1 MQELQPNQQP
11 QRRRRQRRWRQQ
23 QGEEK
28 QLVIQSLKGQK
39 YSL

>member
-11 QRRRRQRRWRQQ
+11 QRRRRHWYQQ

-28 QLVIQSLKGQK
+28 QLVLQSLKGQK

>member
-11 QRRRRQRRWRQQ
+11 QRRRRWCQQ
-23 QGEEK
+23 QREEK
-28 QLVIQSLKGQK
+28 QLVLQSLKGQK

>member
-11 QRRRRQRRWRQQ
+11 QRRRRRWYQQ
-23 QGEEK
+23 QGKEK
-28 QLVIQSLKGQK
+28 QLILQSLKGQK

>member
-11 QRRRRQRRWRQQ
+11 QRRRRRWYQQ

-28 QLVIQSLKGQK
+28 QLVLQSLKGQK

>member
-11 QRRRRQRRWRQQ
+11 QRRRQLWYQQ
-23 QGEEK
+23 QREEK
-28 QLVIQSLKGQK
+28 QLVLQSLKGQK

>member
-11 QRRRRQRRWRQQ
+11 QRRRRRRWYQQ
-23 QGEEK
+23 QREEK
-28 QLVIQSLKGQK
+28 QLVLQSLKGQK

>member
-11 QRRRRQRRWRQQ
+11 QRRRRRRWCQQ
-23 QGEEK
+23 RGEEK
-28 QLVIQSLKGQK
+28 QLVLQSLKGQK

>member
-11 QRRRRQRRWRQQ
+11 QRRRRRWYQQ
-23 QGEEK
+23 QQEEK
-28 QLVIQSLKGQK
+28 QSVLQSLKGQK

>member
-11 QRRRRQRRWRQQ
+11 QLRRRRWYQQ

-28 QLVIQSLKGQK
+28 QLVLQSLKGQK